1 MYFLIGQMQNWR
13 VFNWLQ
19 KNFQAYT
26 SDRASAVVSR
36 NPSQGDRG
44 CGGGGDSQTR
54 LIRRN

>member
-1 MYFLIGQMQNWR
+1 M
-13 VFNWLQ
+13 
-19 KNFQAYT
+19 NFQAYT